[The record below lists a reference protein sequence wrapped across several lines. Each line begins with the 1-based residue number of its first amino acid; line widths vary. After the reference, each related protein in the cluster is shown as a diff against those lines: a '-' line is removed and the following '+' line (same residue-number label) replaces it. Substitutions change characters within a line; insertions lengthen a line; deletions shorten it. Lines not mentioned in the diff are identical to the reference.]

1 MANTIVLAT
10 ASYDHT
16 IKMFDPHSGKSW
28 LTIKV
33 PETQINALALRYMPF
48 SFFVRRGCGCGCGW
62 LLVRLIDSC
71 HTQP

>member
-1 MANTIVLAT
+1 MANNIVLAT

-33 PETQINALALRYMPF
+33 PDTQVNALALRYVCVCLCC
-48 SFFVRRGCGCGCGW
+48 SFVVVVVVK
-62 LLVRLIDSC
+62 LTPSPPI
-71 HTQP
+71 P

>member
-1 MANTIVLAT
+1 MANNIVLAT

-33 PETQINALALRYMPF
+33 PDTQVNALALRYVCVCVVVVVVVVKLTP
-48 SFFVRRGCGCGCGW
+48 SPP
-62 LLVRLIDSC
+62 I
-71 HTQP
+71 P